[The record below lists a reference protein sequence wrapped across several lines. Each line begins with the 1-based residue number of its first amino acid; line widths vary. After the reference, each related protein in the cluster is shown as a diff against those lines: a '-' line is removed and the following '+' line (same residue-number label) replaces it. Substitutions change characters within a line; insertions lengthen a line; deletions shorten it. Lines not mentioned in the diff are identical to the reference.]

1 MNKQEAIKL
10 LICEKACVEDVDG
23 NVGGERVRQAYDMAI
38 EALQDDWISITEA
51 EPNTP
56 AHVLVTYK
64 WGNDDY
70 EVSELDYWITKYEA
84 ENGNAQ
90 CKMFIDHV
98 IAWRYM
104 LAPYKGGDTE

>member
-1 MNKQEAIKL
+1 MNKQEAIKTL
-10 LICEKACVEDVDG
+10 REWRGRMADHGVPDFGEKYKAL
-23 NVGGERVRQAYDMAI
+23 DMAI

-90 CKMFIDHV
+90 CKRLIDHV